1 MALYSSMAAKRTMQL
16 RDGRVLS
23 YCLIGHK
30 LEQQQHIDANST
42 SSSLAKVP
50 IPAISPAARQPIRPT
65 ANAAPAATVVYHH
78 GWPSSAA
85 EAGVWHTAAS
95 ELAVQMVAVDRPGI
109 GGSTFDPKG
118 EHGRV
123 GCHSMALFTRLFPAN
138 ARLLPT
144 WPITWPALAGSHIRQ
159 CDHGLPLQAAS

>member
-1 MALYSSMAAKRTMQL
+1 MALYSSMASKKTMQL

-23 YCLIGHK
+23 YCLVGHD
-30 LEQQQHIDANST
+30 LQQQQHIDANSS

-50 IPAISPAARQPIRPT
+50 TPTVSPAALQPIKP
-65 ANAAPAATVVYHH
+65 AATVTPVATVVYHH

-118 EHGRV
+118 EQV
-123 GCHSMALFTRLFPAN
+123 G
-138 ARLLPT
+138 
-144 WPITWPALAGSHIRQ
+144 
-159 CDHGLPLQAAS
+159 